1 MKLNVRNALLT
12 ALCSLALSPGLTMA
26 QDDLRAEAD
35 ITLKGFQD
43 ADSSLTNLLTGA
55 AGYAIF
61 PGVGKG
67 GMFFGAEHGN
77 GVVYENGKPIG
88 EATLTE
94 INVGSQIGGQT
105 FDEII
110 FFETFGALRHF
121 KEGHYEVSAKVHATV
136 GAEGAALNAKYRE
149 GVVVFTLPR
158 SGLMIQAAVGGQ
170 KFNFK
175 PLPSSP

>member
-1 MKLNVRNALLT
+1 MKLNIRNALLT
-12 ALCSLALSPGLTMA
+12 ALCSLALTPGVIRA
-26 QDDLRAEAD
+26 EEDLRTEAD
-35 ITLKGFQD
+35 RTLTRFQT
-43 ADSSLTNLLTGA
+43 ADSSLTNLLAGA

-77 GVVYENGKPIG
+77 GVVYEKGKPIG
-88 EATLTE
+88 EATLIE

-110 FFETFGALRHF
+110 FFETLGALQHF
-121 KEGHYEVSAKVHATV
+121 KEGHYEVSAKVHATA

-149 GVVVFTLPR
+149 GVVVFTLPK
-158 SGLMIQAAVGGQ
+158 SGLMFQASVGGQ